1 MNGTAFAAFT
11 RPPAKVSCIVCRA
24 LAALSEEKRDLAR
37 DALDAGKDV
46 WPHSAIAD
54 DFHALGQPVS
64 ETSVRTHRK
73 RCA

>member
-11 RPPAKVSCIVCRA
+11 RPPATHRCIVCKILDGLDA
-24 LAALSEEKRDLAR
+24 DVADLAKV
-37 DALDAGKDV
+37 ALDAGMDV
-46 WPHSAIAD
+46 WPHSAIVD
-54 DFHALGQPVS
+54 NFYSLGVTVS

>member
-11 RPPAKVSCIVCRA
+11 RPPVKVTCIVCRA
-24 LAALSEEKRDLAR
+24 LAALDADVSTLAR
-37 DALDAGKDV
+37 VALDAGMDV
-46 WPHSAIAD
+46 WPHSAIVD
-54 DFHALGQPVS
+54 NFYSLGVTVS

>member
-11 RPPAKVSCIVCRA
+11 RPPVAHKCIVCKILDGLDA
-24 LAALSEEKRDLAR
+24 DVADLAKV
-37 DALDAGKDV
+37 ALDAGMDV
-46 WPHSAIAD
+46 WPHSAIVD
-54 DFHALGQPVS
+54 NFYSLGVTVS